1 MTPHALV
8 IGLGQPAAG
17 DDGVGVAVIVRLRA
31 EGDVEGV
38 AYETVAEASSLVER
52 LQTGVPVI
60 IVDALVGGGKP
71 GDVVVLDS
79 ELVAGDARPLSTHGI
94 SVAQAISLARALA
107 PESVSAMVRVI
118 GVVIETT
125 TVGQTA
131 LSGPVAA
138 AVPRACTKIHE
149 LLREVMN

>member
-94 SVAQAISLARALA
+94 SVAQAISLARAFA

-118 GVVIETT
+118 GVVIETP

-138 AVPRACTKIHE
+138 AVPRACAKIHE